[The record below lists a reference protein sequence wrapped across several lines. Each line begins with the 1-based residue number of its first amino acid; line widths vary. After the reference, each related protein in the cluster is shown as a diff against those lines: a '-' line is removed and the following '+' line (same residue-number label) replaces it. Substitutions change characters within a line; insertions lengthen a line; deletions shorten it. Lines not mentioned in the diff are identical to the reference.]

1 MKYSFRWFG
10 PEDPTSL
17 NEIRQVGANHI
28 VTSLEGVKYGEK
40 WNNEAIQKRKK
51 IIETINFKNQ
61 LKLNWSV
68 VESLPVHNDIKIR
81 AGKYQYYIEQY
92 KDSLKNLSKNNIK
105 IICYNFMPIVDWIR
119 TDLNY
124 RLSDGSIALKY
135 NHFHMCIFEVF
146 ILKLKGAEERYTNNE
161 ISTATR
167 LMKTLTNKER
177 DNIKKSLMG
186 GLAAND
192 RQYSLKNL
200 RYEISQYKEINHND
214 LRNNLK
220 LFLREIFPVLKDLNI
235 YYCIHPDDPPYNIY
249 GLPRIV
255 SNEKDIKFITSIF
268 KDEQNGIT
276 FCSGSLGVN
285 KENNLVNIIRKYG
298 KYINF
303 IHLRNIIREDI
314 SYNFHEAHHLEG
326 DVNMV
331 QIIKALLKEESR
343 RKKNDNLNDQIP
355 MRPDHGHTILHDQN
369 RSTIPG
375 YSLLG
380 RMKGLAEIKGIIKSL
395 E

>member
-10 PEDPTSL
+10 PNDPSNL
-17 NEIRQVGANHI
+17 NQIRQTGANNI
-28 VTSLEGVKYGEK
+28 VTSLEDVKYGEK
-40 WNNEAIQKRKK
+40 WTSKDIQKRKK
-51 IIETINFKNQ
+51 IIETVNFKDQ

-81 AGKYQYYIEQY
+81 AGRYKYYIEQY
-92 KDSLKNLSKNNIK
+92 KDSLKNLAKNNIK
-105 IICYNFMPIVDWIR
+105 TICYNFMPIVDWIR
-119 TDLNY
+119 TDLSY
-124 RLSDGSIALKY
+124 QLLDGSIALKY

-146 ILKLKGAEERYTNNE
+146 ILKLKGAEERYTTND
-161 ISTATR
+161 ISTAKK
-167 LMKTLTNKER
+167 LMKTISNTEK

-200 RYEISQYKEINHND
+200 KYEISQYKEISHND

-220 LFLREIFPVLKDLNI
+220 LFLKEIFPVLKDLDI

-255 SNEKDIKFITSIF
+255 SNEKDIEFITSIF
-268 KDEQNGIT
+268 KDEHNGIT
-276 FCSGSLGVN
+276 FCSGSLGVDT
-285 KENNLVNIIRKYG
+285 KNNLEKIIKKYG

-303 IHLRNIIREDI
+303 IHLRNVIREKN
-314 SYNFHEAHHLEG
+314 SYNFHESHHLEG
-326 DVNMV
+326 GVDMV
-331 QIIKALLKEESR
+331 KIIRALLNEEGR
-343 RKKNDNLNDQIP
+343 RKRNNKSNNQIP
-355 MRPDHGHTILHDQN
+355 MRPDHGHSILHDKN
-369 RSTIPG
+369 RFTIPG

-380 RMKGLAEIKGIIKSL
+380 RMKGLAEIKGVIKSF

>member
-10 PEDPTSL
+10 PNDPSNL
-17 NEIRQVGANHI
+17 NQIRQTGANNI
-28 VTSLEGVKYGEK
+28 VTSLEDVKYGEK
-40 WNNEAIQKRKK
+40 WTSRDIQKRKK
-51 IIETINFKNQ
+51 IIETVNFKDQ

-81 AGKYQYYIEQY
+81 AGKYKYYIEQY
-92 KDSLKNLSKNNIK
+92 KDSLKNLAKNNIK
-105 IICYNFMPIVDWIR
+105 NICYNFMPIVDWIR
-119 TDLNY
+119 TDLSY
-124 RLSDGSIALKY
+124 QLSDGSIALKY

-146 ILKLKGAEERYTNNE
+146 ILKLKGAEERYTTND
-161 ISTATR
+161 ISTAKK
-167 LMKTLTNKER
+167 LMKTISNTEK

-200 RYEISQYKEINHND
+200 KYEISQYKEISHND

-220 LFLREIFPVLKDLNI
+220 LFLKEIFPTLKDLDI

-255 SNEKDIKFITSIF
+255 SNEKDIEFITSIF
-268 KDEQNGIT
+268 KDEHNGIT
-276 FCSGSLGVN
+276 FCSGSLGVDT
-285 KENNLVNIIRKYG
+285 KNNLENIIKKYG

-303 IHLRNIIREDI
+303 IHLRNVIREKN
-314 SYNFHEAHHLEG
+314 SYNFHESHHLEG
-326 DVNMV
+326 GVNMV
-331 QIIKALLKEESR
+331 KIIRALLKEEDR
-343 RKKNDNLNDQIP
+343 RKRNNKSNNQIP
-355 MRPDHGHTILHDQN
+355 MRPDHGHSILYDKN
-369 RSTIPG
+369 RFTIPG

-380 RMKGLAEIKGIIKSL
+380 RMKGLAEIKGVIKSF